1 MAAAMCALLDEL
13 MRLSDVYLRCSS
25 GVAVSLARVEDAA
38 DRINDTRSCKL

>member
-1 MAAAMCALLDEL
+1 MAAAMCALFEL

-38 DRINDTRSCKL
+38 DRIDDTRSCKL